1 MWTTNAG
8 TDGTYPGFFASVI
21 RKKNSERPVCPG
33 FPVPRFPREYNNLRR
48 ATIGAHS

>member
-21 RKKNSERPVCPG
+21 RKKIVNVPSVQVSLSPG
-33 FPVPRFPREYNNLRR
+33 FPR
-48 ATIGAHS
+48 I